1 MEYKVKPTTYNH
13 HKFRSRLEA
22 RWAVYFDA
30 IGLEWEYEKEGF
42 VLEDGESY
50 LPDFWFPQV
59 KMWAEVKPEKLSR
72 AELKKCWY
80 LVKGSGYPCILLEG
94 QPDNKPYLLIP
105 VALQV
110 DGVDILD
117 IKFENFGRKQMYDCI
132 VSMYHSYPTSEHRF
146 YVMTGKEDGEK
157 LDDDE
162 AEGYGT
168 KDAVEYAKTYQFE
181 YANSR
186 QSALGK
192 D

>member
-59 KMWAEVKPEKLSR
+59 KMWAEVKPETFTR

-80 LVKGSGYPCILLEG
+80 LVKGSGYECILLEG
-94 QPDNKPYLLIP
+94 LPENKSYLYVSLED
-105 VALQV
+105 VSN
-110 DGVDILD
+110 
-117 IKFENFGRKQMYDCI
+117 KRFESFGRKQMSDCI
-132 VSMYHSYPTSEHRF
+132 VSMYHHYPTSEHRF
-146 YVMTGKEDGEK
+146 YTNTGDTG
-157 LDDDE
+157 
-162 AEGYGT
+162 AIQFSEGYDPYVNG
-168 KDAVEYAKTYQFE
+168 DAVELAKTFQFE
-181 YANSR
+181 YAHDAS
-186 QSALGK
+186 Q
-192 D
+192 